1 MLTYEIN
8 QTQQFSTWLNSV
20 RNQRDKFRLLIR
32 LDRASRGNL
41 GNIKSLGAGLFE
53 MREFFGPG
61 WRMYFFEPHKGQL
74 IMLVGGTKASQARD
88 IFRAKHTMQEFK
100 R

>member
-1 MLTYEIN
+1 MLTYEIY
-8 QTQQFSTWLNSV
+8 QTQQFSTWLNSI
-20 RNQRDKFRLLIR
+20 RDQRHKFRLLFRI
-32 LDRASRGNL
+32 DRASRGNL
-41 GNIKSLGAGLFE
+41 GNIKSLGTGLFE

-74 IMLVGGTKASQARD
+74 IMLGEGTKASQARD
-88 IFRAKHTMQEFK
+88 IVRAKHTMQGFK

>member
-8 QTQQFSTWLNSV
+8 QTQQFSTWLNSI

-32 LDRASRGNL
+32 LDRTSRGNL

-74 IMLVGGTKASQARD
+74 IMLSAGTKASQARD
-88 IFRAKHTMQEFK
+88 IFRPKHTMQEFK

>member
-1 MLTYEIN
+1 MLTYEIY
-8 QTQQFSTWLNSV
+8 QTQQFSTWLNSI
-20 RNQRDKFRLLIR
+20 RDQRDKFRLLIR

-41 GNIKSLGAGLFE
+41 GNTKSLGAGLFE

-74 IMLVGGTKASQARD
+74 IMLSGGTKASQARD